1 LIIKKKHGYIGSAK
15 IRDMETIHL
24 YIMVHKAEERIA
36 VGIAYSVTIN
46 KAIKNIDG
54 IKWSKTKKLWH
65 LPVTNQSVR
74 EIVRRTQGIA
84 FVNIDM
90 LNEWLEKQKT
100 GLAEQVSKTEPVIN
114 PVREIKLLEE
124 ADKATRLSAE
134 NTEALRLYMQ
144 MLTLKAYSINTIKTY
159 RNEFTQFLIKLAH
172 INANKLNAV
181 HIKRYMEYCANEE
194 KIAEN
199 TLHSRLNA
207 IKFYYE
213 KVLEQDKILW
223 EIPRAKK
230 PFLLPKV
237 LNEAELKRMFASVR
251 NLKHKAILFTA
262 YSAGLRVSE
271 VVKLRV
277 SDIDSERMQIF
288 VERAKGKKDRV
299 VNLSILLLD
308 ILRQYMKLQKP
319 RPITYLFANDKEDGP
334 YSIRSAQVIFQRAKN
349 MAGIKK
355 DIGFHSLRHSFAT
368 HLLEKGVDVKYIKD
382 ILGHFDIRTTERYLH
397 ISKEKLINII
407 SPLDTLYDFE
417 PDHLRIDA
425 TDNSPK
431 KH

>member
-1 LIIKKKHGYIGSAK
+1 
-15 IRDMETIHL
+15 METIHL
-24 YIMVHKAEERIA
+24 YIIIHKAEERIA

-46 KAIKNIDG
+46 AAIKNIGG
-54 IKWSKTKKLWH
+54 IKWSKTKKMWH

-74 EIVRRTQGIA
+74 EVVRRTQGIA
-84 FVNIDM
+84 YVNIDM

-114 PVREIKLLEE
+114 PGREIKLIEE
-124 ADKATRLSAE
+124 ADKASRLTAE

-319 RPITYLFANDKEDGP
+319 RPLTYLFANDKEDGP

>member
-1 LIIKKKHGYIGSAK
+1 
-15 IRDMETIHL
+15 
-24 YIMVHKAEERIA
+24 
-36 VGIAYSVTIN
+36 
-46 KAIKNIDG
+46 
-54 IKWSKTKKLWH
+54 
-65 LPVTNQSVR
+65 
-74 EIVRRTQGIA
+74 
-84 FVNIDM
+84 
-90 LNEWLEKQKT
+90 
-100 GLAEQVSKTEPVIN
+100 
-114 PVREIKLLEE
+114 
-124 ADKATRLSAE
+124 
-134 NTEALRLYMQ
+134 
-144 MLTLKAYSINTIKTY
+144 
-159 RNEFTQFLIKLAH
+159 
-172 INANKLNAV
+172 
-181 HIKRYMEYCANEE
+181 
-194 KIAEN
+194 
-199 TLHSRLNA
+199 
-207 IKFYYE
+207 
-213 KVLEQDKILW
+213 
-223 EIPRAKK
+223 
-230 PFLLPKV
+230 V

-319 RPITYLFANDKEDGP
+319 RPVTYLFANDKEDGP

-431 KH
+431 KQ

>member
-319 RPITYLFANDKEDGP
+319 RPVTYLFANDKEDGP

-407 SPLDTLYDFE
+407 SPLDSLYDFE
-417 PDHLRIDA
+417 PDQLRIGA

-431 KH
+431 KL

>member
-1 LIIKKKHGYIGSAK
+1 
-15 IRDMETIHL
+15 METIHL

-114 PVREIKLLEE
+114 PVREIKPLEE

-319 RPITYLFANDKEDGP
+319 RPVTYLFANDKEDGP